1 METAAANIILLLASA
16 YIGAGLIVGVALVV
30 FGLGR
35 LDLSTRGVGVGLRL
49 IILPGVVALWPS
61 MFHRWLRAGGSR

>member
-49 IILPGVVALWPS
+49 IILPGVVTLWPS